1 MNKKEGINMIHDIK
15 KVYENIIRQG
25 KVEGDKKE
33 YICRIY
39 KYLVSPKSF
48 GVKEN
53 TYICYFEEMEKN
65 QENNENKNDN
75 ENENKKKIGIII
87 DPGSNDEEIYDFLKE
102 ENIEIKYIFLTHNH
116 PDHIAG
122 RDNAKEK
129 LNVPIV
135 ISRLDGENI
144 HDKRYTMMRLF
155 RLKELECDVDIMLE
169 HLDEIKLCD
178 NIIFKFHLTPGHSL
192 GSMCIEI
199 MGTDILIVGDT
210 VFKEGYRKNRLFRWK

>member
-1 MNKKEGINMIHDIK
+1 MIHEIK
-15 KVYENIIRQG
+15 KVYENTIRIREKLIKSDENG
-25 KVEGDKKE
+25 EIRE
-33 YICRIY
+33 YLCTIY

-53 TYICYFEEMEKN
+53 TYICYFEEIEKKH
-65 QENNENKNDN
+65 ENNEIL
-75 ENENKKKIGIII
+75 NKKKNKIGILI
-87 DPGSNDEEIYDFLKE
+87 DPGSNDEEIYEFLKK

-122 RDNAKEK
+122 LDNAKEK

-155 RLKELECDVDIMLE
+155 RLKELECDVDIMVE
-169 HLDEIKLCD
+169 HLEEIKIND
-178 NIIFKFHLTPGHSL
+178 DIIFKFHLTPGHSL

-199 MGTDILIVGDT
+199 MGTDILFVGDT
-210 VFKEGYRKNRLFRWK
+210 IFKEGYRKNRLFRWK

>member
-1 MNKKEGINMIHDIK
+1 MIHDIR
-15 KVYENIIRQG
+15 KVYENTIRQG
-25 KVEGDKKE
+25 KIEGDKKE

-53 TYICYFEEMEKN
+53 TYICYFEEIGINEKSS
-65 QENNENKNDN
+65 D
-75 ENENKKKIGIII
+75 NKKKIGIII
-87 DPGSNDEEIYDFLKE
+87 DPGSNDEEIYEFLKKE
-102 ENIEIKYIFLTHNH
+102 DIEIKYIFLTHNH

-122 RDNAKEK
+122 LDNAKEK

-135 ISRLDGENI
+135 ISKLDGENI

-155 RLKELECDVDIMLE
+155 RLKELECDVDIMVE

-178 NIIFKFHLTPGHSL
+178 DIIFKFHLTPGHSL

-199 MGTDILIVGDT
+199 MGTDILFVGDT
-210 VFKEGYRKNRLFRWK
+210 IFKEGYRKNRLFGWK

>member
-1 MNKKEGINMIHDIK
+1 MIHDIK
-15 KVYENIIRQG
+15 KVYENTIIKEQG
-25 KVEGDKKE
+25 ENKKEQKE

-39 KYLVSPKSF
+39 KYLVTPKSF

-53 TYICYFEEMEKN
+53 TYICYLEEIVNDK
-65 QENNENKNDN
+65 ENNKNGNGKEKD
-75 ENENKKKIGIII
+75 NENKKKIGIMI
-87 DPGSNDEEIYDFLKE
+87 DPGSNDEEIYEFLKK

-122 RDNAKEK
+122 LDNAKEK

-155 RLKELECDVDIMLE
+155 RLKELECDVDIMVE
-169 HLDEIKLCD
+169 HLDEIKIND
-178 NIIFKFHLTPGHSL
+178 DIIFKFHLTPGHSL

-199 MGTDILIVGDT
+199 IGTDILFVGDT
-210 VFKEGYRKNRLFRWK
+210 IFKEGYRKNRLFGWK

>member
-1 MNKKEGINMIHDIK
+1 MIHDIK

-122 RDNAKEK
+122 LDNAKEK

-135 ISRLDGENI
+135 ISKLDGENI

>member
-15 KVYENIIRQG
+15 KVYENTIRQG
-25 KVEGDKKE
+25 KEEGDKKE
-33 YICRIY
+33 YICRTY

-53 TYICYFEEMEKN
+53 TYICYFEEIGINEKSS
-65 QENNENKNDN
+65 
-75 ENENKKKIGIII
+75 ENKKKIGIII

-122 RDNAKEK
+122 LDNAKEK

-144 HDKRYTMMRLF
+144 HDKKYTMMRLF

-169 HLDEIKLCD
+169 HLDEIKINND
-178 NIIFKFHLTPGHSL
+178 IIFKFHLTPGHSL
-192 GSMCIEI
+192 GSMCIEL
-199 MGTDILIVGDT
+199 MGTDVVFVGDT

>member
-1 MNKKEGINMIHDIK
+1 MIHEIK
-15 KVYENIIRQG
+15 KVYKNTIRIRKKSIKSDENGEIR
-25 KVEGDKKE
+25 E
-33 YICRIY
+33 YLCTIY

-53 TYICYFEEMEKN
+53 TYICYFEEIEK
-65 QENNENKNDN
+65 QHENNEIL
-75 ENENKKKIGIII
+75 NKKKNKIGIFI
-87 DPGSNDEEIYDFLKE
+87 DPGSNDEEIYEFLKE

-122 RDNAKEK
+122 LDNAKEK

-169 HLDEIKLCD
+169 HLDEIKINED
-178 NIIFKFHLTPGHSL
+178 IIFKFHLTPGHSL

-199 MGTDILIVGDT
+199 MGTDILFVGDT
-210 VFKEGYRKNRLFRWK
+210 IFKEGYRKNRLFRWK

>member
-1 MNKKEGINMIHDIK
+1 MIHDIK
-15 KVYENIIRQG
+15 KVYENTIRQG
-25 KVEGDKKE
+25 KEEGDKKE

-53 TYICYFEEMEKN
+53 TYICYFEEIEKN
-65 QENNENKNDN
+65 QRNDENGKDS
-75 ENENKKKIGIII
+75 ENKKKIGIMI
-87 DPGSNDEEIYDFLKE
+87 DPGSNDEEIYEFLKKE
-102 ENIEIKYIFLTHNH
+102 DIEIKYIFLTHNH

-122 RDNAKEK
+122 LDNAKEK

-155 RLKELECDVDIMLE
+155 RLKELECDVDIMVE
-169 HLDEIKLCD
+169 HLEEIKIND
-178 NIIFKFHLTPGHSL
+178 DIIFKFHLTPGHSL

-199 MGTDILIVGDT
+199 MGTDILFVGDT
-210 VFKEGYRKNRLFRWK
+210 IFKEGYRKNRLFGWK

>member
-1 MNKKEGINMIHDIK
+1 M
-15 KVYENIIRQG
+15 
-25 KVEGDKKE
+25 
-33 YICRIY
+33 
-39 KYLVSPKSF
+39 SPKSF

-53 TYICYFEEMEKN
+53 TYICYFEEIGINEKSSD
-65 QENNENKNDN
+65 NKNN
-75 ENENKKKIGIII
+75 NENKKKIGIII

-122 RDNAKEK
+122 LDNAKEK

-135 ISRLDGENI
+135 ISRLDGQNI

-155 RLKELECDVDIMLE
+155 GLKELECDVDIMLE
-169 HLDEIKLCD
+169 HLEEIKICD
-178 NIIFKFHLTPGHSL
+178 DIIFKFHLTPGHSL
-192 GSMCIEI
+192 GSMCIEL
-199 MGTDILIVGDT
+199 MDTDVVFVGDT

>member
-1 MNKKEGINMIHDIK
+1 MIHDIK
-15 KVYENIIRQG
+15 KVYENTIILG
-25 KVEGDKKE
+25 KVESDKKE

-53 TYICYFEEMEKN
+53 TYICYFEEIGKN
-65 QENNENKNDN
+65 HENNENGKD
-75 ENENKKKIGIII
+75 NENKKKIGIMI
-87 DPGSNDEEIYDFLKE
+87 DPGSNDEEIYEFLKK

-122 RDNAKEK
+122 LDNAKEK

-155 RLKELECDVDIMLE
+155 RLKELECDVDIMVE

-178 NIIFKFHLTPGHSL
+178 DIIFKFHLTPGHSL

>member
-1 MNKKEGINMIHDIK
+1 MIHEIK
-15 KVYENIIRQG
+15 KVYENTIRIR
-25 KVEGDKKE
+25 KKSIKSDENGEIRE
-33 YICRIY
+33 YLCTIY

-53 TYICYFEEMEKN
+53 TYICYFEEIENKH
-65 QENNENKNDN
+65 ENNEIL
-75 ENENKKKIGIII
+75 NKKKNKIGILI
-87 DPGSNDEEIYDFLKE
+87 DPGSNDEEIYEFLKE

-122 RDNAKEK
+122 LDNAKEK

-169 HLDEIKLCD
+169 HLDEIKINED
-178 NIIFKFHLTPGHSL
+178 IIFKFHLTPGHSL

-210 VFKEGYRKNRLFRWK
+210 IFKEGYRKNRLFRWK

>member
-1 MNKKEGINMIHDIK
+1 MIHDIK

-87 DPGSNDEEIYDFLKE
+87 DPGSNDEEIYDFLIE

-122 RDNAKEK
+122 LDNAKEK

>member
-1 MNKKEGINMIHDIK
+1 MIHEIK
-15 KVYENIIRQG
+15 KVYENTIRIKKDQIEE
-25 KVEGDKKE
+25 KKGDKKE
-33 YICRIY
+33 YICIIY

-53 TYICYFEEMEKN
+53 TYICYFEEIGINDKSS
-65 QENNENKNDN
+65 ENKNNN
-75 ENENKKKIGIII
+75 EDENKKKIGIMI

-122 RDNAKEK
+122 LDNAKEK

-169 HLDEIKLCD
+169 HLDEIKINED
-178 NIIFKFHLTPGHSL
+178 IIFKFHLTPGHSL
-192 GSMCIEI
+192 GSMCIEVR
-199 MGTDILIVGDT
+199 GTDILFVGDT
-210 VFKEGYRKNRLFRWK
+210 IFKEGYRKNRLFRWK

>member
-1 MNKKEGINMIHDIK
+1 MIHDIK
-15 KVYENIIRQG
+15 KVYENTIRQG
-25 KVEGDKKE
+25 KTEGDKKE

-39 KYLVSPKSF
+39 KYLVTPKSF

-53 TYICYFEEMEKN
+53 TYICYFEEIEKN
-65 QENNENKNDN
+65 QRNDEN
-75 ENENKKKIGIII
+75 NENKKKIGIMI
-87 DPGSNDEEIYDFLKE
+87 DPGSNDEEIYEFLKK

-122 RDNAKEK
+122 LDNAKEK

-155 RLKELECDVDIMLE
+155 RLKELECDVDIMAE
-169 HLDEIKLCD
+169 HLDEIKIND
-178 NIIFKFHLTPGHSL
+178 DIIFKFHLTPGHSL
-192 GSMCIEI
+192 GSMCIEL
-199 MGTDILIVGDT
+199 MGTDIVFVGDT
-210 VFKEGYRKNRLFRWK
+210 VFKEGYRKDRFFGWK

>member
-1 MNKKEGINMIHDIK
+1 MIHEIK
-15 KVYENIIRQG
+15 KVYENTIRIR
-25 KVEGDKKE
+25 KKSIKSDENGEIRE
-33 YICRIY
+33 YLCTIY

-53 TYICYFEEMEKN
+53 TYICYFEEIEKKY
-65 QENNENKNDN
+65 ENNEIL
-75 ENENKKKIGIII
+75 NKKKNKIGILL

-122 RDNAKEK
+122 LDNAKEK

-169 HLDEIKLCD
+169 HLDEIKINED
-178 NIIFKFHLTPGHSL
+178 IIFKFHLTPGHSL

-210 VFKEGYRKNRLFRWK
+210 IFKEGYRKNRLFRWK

>member
-1 MNKKEGINMIHDIK
+1 MIHEIK
-15 KVYENIIRQG
+15 KVYENTIRIR
-25 KVEGDKKE
+25 KKSIKSNENWEIRE
-33 YICRIY
+33 YLCTIY

-53 TYICYFEEMEKN
+53 TYICYFEEIGINEKSS
-65 QENNENKNDN
+65 D
-75 ENENKKKIGIII
+75 NKKKIGIII

-122 RDNAKEK
+122 LDNAKEK
-129 LNVPIV
+129 LNAPIV

-169 HLDEIKLCD
+169 HLDEIKINED
-178 NIIFKFHLTPGHSL
+178 IIFKFHLTPGHSL
-192 GSMCIEI
+192 GSMCIEVR
-199 MGTDILIVGDT
+199 GTDILFVGDT
-210 VFKEGYRKNRLFRWK
+210 IFKEGYRKNRLFRWK

>member
-1 MNKKEGINMIHDIK
+1 MIHEIK
-15 KVYENIIRQG
+15 KVYENTIRIR
-25 KVEGDKKE
+25 KKSIKSDENGEIRE
-33 YICRIY
+33 YLCTIY

-53 TYICYFEEMEKN
+53 TYICYFEEIENKH
-65 QENNENKNDN
+65 ENNEILNKNKN
-75 ENENKKKIGIII
+75 KIGILI
-87 DPGSNDEEIYDFLKE
+87 DPGSNDEEIYEFLKE

-122 RDNAKEK
+122 LDNAKEK

-169 HLDEIKLCD
+169 HLDEIKINED
-178 NIIFKFHLTPGHSL
+178 IIFKFHLTPGHSL
-192 GSMCIEI
+192 GSMCIEVR
-199 MGTDILIVGDT
+199 GTDILFVGDT
-210 VFKEGYRKNRLFRWK
+210 IFKEGYRKNRLFRWK

>member
-1 MNKKEGINMIHDIK
+1 MIHEIK
-15 KVYENIIRQG
+15 KVYENTIRIR
-25 KVEGDKKE
+25 KKSIKSDENGEIRE
-33 YICRIY
+33 YLCTIY

-53 TYICYFEEMEKN
+53 TYICYFEEIEKKH
-65 QENNENKNDN
+65 ENNEIL
-75 ENENKKKIGIII
+75 NKKKNKIGILI
-87 DPGSNDEEIYDFLKE
+87 DPGSNDEEIYEFLKK

-122 RDNAKEK
+122 LDNAKEK

-144 HDKRYTMMRLF
+144 NDKRYTMMRLF

-169 HLDEIKLCD
+169 HLDEIKINND
-178 NIIFKFHLTPGHSL
+178 IIFKFHLTPGHSL

-199 MGTDILIVGDT
+199 MGTDVVFVGDT

>member
-1 MNKKEGINMIHDIK
+1 MIHDIK
-15 KVYENIIRQG
+15 KVYENTIIQG
-25 KVEGDKKE
+25 KVESDKKE

-53 TYICYFEEMEKN
+53 TYICYFEEIGKN
-65 QENNENKNDN
+65 HENNENGKD
-75 ENENKKKIGIII
+75 NENKKKIGIII
-87 DPGSNDEEIYDFLKE
+87 DPGSNDEEIYEFLKE

-122 RDNAKEK
+122 LDNAKEK
-129 LNVPIV
+129 LNVSIV

-169 HLDEIKLCD
+169 HLDEIKINND
-178 NIIFKFHLTPGHSL
+178 IIFKFHLTPGHSL

-199 MGTDILIVGDT
+199 IGTDVVFVGDT
-210 VFKEGYRKNRLFRWK
+210 VFKEGYRKNRLFRWKRYRYGKKY

>member
-1 MNKKEGINMIHDIK
+1 MIHEIK
-15 KVYENIIRQG
+15 KVYENTIRIRKKIIKSDENGEIR
-25 KVEGDKKE
+25 E
-33 YICRIY
+33 YLCTIY

-53 TYICYFEEMEKN
+53 TYICYFEEIEK
-65 QENNENKNDN
+65 QHENNEIL
-75 ENENKKKIGIII
+75 NKKKNKIGIFI
-87 DPGSNDEEIYDFLKE
+87 DPGSNDEEIYEFLKE

-122 RDNAKEK
+122 LDNAKEK

-169 HLDEIKLCD
+169 HLDEIKINED
-178 NIIFKFHLTPGHSL
+178 IIFKFHLTPGHSL

-210 VFKEGYRKNRLFRWK
+210 IFKEGYRKNRLFRWK

>member
-1 MNKKEGINMIHDIK
+1 MIHDIK
-15 KVYENIIRQG
+15 KVYENTIRQG
-25 KVEGDKKE
+25 KTEGDEKE

-53 TYICYFEEMEKN
+53 TYICYFEEIEKN
-65 QENNENKNDN
+65 QRNDENGKDS
-75 ENENKKKIGIII
+75 ENKKKIGIMI
-87 DPGSNDEEIYDFLKE
+87 DPGSNDEEIYEFLKK

-122 RDNAKEK
+122 LDNAKEK

-169 HLDEIKLCD
+169 HLDEIKIND
-178 NIIFKFHLTPGHSL
+178 DIIFKFHLTPGHSL
-192 GSMCIEI
+192 GSMCIEL
-199 MGTDILIVGDT
+199 MGTDIVLVGDT
-210 VFKEGYRKNRLFRWK
+210 VFKEGYRKDRFFGWK

>member
-1 MNKKEGINMIHDIK
+1 MIHDIK
-15 KVYENIIRQG
+15 KVYENTIRQG
-25 KVEGDKKE
+25 KTEGDKKE

-53 TYICYFEEMEKN
+53 TYICYFEEIEKN
-65 QENNENKNDN
+65 QRND
-75 ENENKKKIGIII
+75 ENKKKIGIMI
-87 DPGSNDEEIYDFLKE
+87 DPGSNDEEIYEFLKK

-122 RDNAKEK
+122 LDNAKEK

-169 HLDEIKLCD
+169 HLDEIKIND
-178 NIIFKFHLTPGHSL
+178 DIIFKFHLTPGHSL
-192 GSMCIEI
+192 GSMCIEL
-199 MGTDILIVGDT
+199 MGTDIVFVGDT
-210 VFKEGYRKNRLFRWK
+210 VFKEGYRKDRFFGWK

>member
-1 MNKKEGINMIHDIK
+1 MVHDIS
-15 KVYENIIRQG
+15 KVYENTIRQG
-25 KVEGDKKE
+25 KAEGDKKE

-53 TYICYFEEMEKN
+53 TYICYFEEIVKN
-65 QENNENKNDN
+65 QDNNEYN
-75 ENENKKKIGIII
+75 KKIGIMI
-87 DPGSNDEEIYDFLKE
+87 DPGSNDEEIYEFLKK

-122 RDNAKEK
+122 LDNAKEK

-169 HLDEIKLCD
+169 HLDEIKINED
-178 NIIFKFHLTPGHSL
+178 IIFKFHLTPGHSL
-192 GSMCIEI
+192 GSMCIEVR
-199 MGTDILIVGDT
+199 GTDILFVGDT
-210 VFKEGYRKNRLFRWK
+210 IFKEGYRKNRLFRWK

>member
-1 MNKKEGINMIHDIK
+1 MIHDIK
-15 KVYENIIRQG
+15 KVYENTIRQG
-25 KVEGDKKE
+25 KVEGDEKE

-53 TYICYFEEMEKN
+53 TYICYFEEIEKN
-65 QENNENKNDN
+65 QRNDENGKDS
-75 ENENKKKIGIII
+75 ENKKKIGIMI
-87 DPGSNDEEIYDFLKE
+87 DPGSNDEEIYEFLRK

-122 RDNAKEK
+122 LDNAKEK

-155 RLKELECDVDIMLE
+155 RLKELECDVDIMVE
-169 HLDEIKLCD
+169 HLDEIKINED
-178 NIIFKFHLTPGHSL
+178 IIFKFHLTPGHSL

-199 MGTDILIVGDT
+199 MGTDILFVGDT
-210 VFKEGYRKNRLFRWK
+210 IFKEGYRKNRLFGWK

>member
-1 MNKKEGINMIHDIK
+1 MIHDIK
-15 KVYENIIRQG
+15 KVYENTIIKEQG
-25 KVEGDKKE
+25 ENKKEQKE

-39 KYLVSPKSF
+39 KYLVTPKSF

-53 TYICYFEEMEKN
+53 TYICYLEEIVNDK
-65 QENNENKNDN
+65 ENNKNGNGKEKD
-75 ENENKKKIGIII
+75 NENKKKIGIII
-87 DPGSNDEEIYDFLKE
+87 DPGSNDEEIYEFLKK

-122 RDNAKEK
+122 LDNAKEK

-155 RLKELECDVDIMLE
+155 RLKELECNVDIMLE
-169 HLDEIKLCD
+169 HLDEIKIND
-178 NIIFKFHLTPGHSL
+178 DIIFKFHLTPGHSL
-192 GSMCIEI
+192 GSVCIEI
-199 MGTDILIVGDT
+199 MGTDIVFVGDT
-210 VFKEGYRKNRLFRWK
+210 IFKEGYRKNRLFRWK

>member
-1 MNKKEGINMIHDIK
+1 MIHDIK
-15 KVYENIIRQG
+15 KVYENTIIKEKGENREEQ
-25 KVEGDKKE
+25 KE

-53 TYICYFEEMEKN
+53 TYICYFEEIVNDK
-65 QENNENKNDN
+65 ENNKNGN
-75 ENENKKKIGIII
+75 ESGKEKDSENKKKIGIII
-87 DPGSNDEEIYDFLKE
+87 DPGSNDEEIYDFLKK

-122 RDNAKEK
+122 LDNAKEK

-155 RLKELECDVDIMLE
+155 RLKELECDVDIMVE

-178 NIIFKFHLTPGHSL
+178 DIIFKFHLTPGHSL
-192 GSMCIEI
+192 GSVCIEI

>member
-1 MNKKEGINMIHDIK
+1 MIHDIK
-15 KVYENIIRQG
+15 KVYENTIIKEKG
-25 KVEGDKKE
+25 EDKEEQKE

-39 KYLVSPKSF
+39 KYLVTPKSF

-53 TYICYFEEMEKN
+53 TYICYFEEIVNDK
-65 QENNENKNDN
+65 ENNKNGKDI
-75 ENENKKKIGIII
+75 ENKKKIGIII
-87 DPGSNDEEIYDFLKE
+87 DPGSNDEEIYEFLKK

-122 RDNAKEK
+122 LDNAKEK

-144 HDKRYTMMRLF
+144 NDKRYTMMRLF

-169 HLDEIKLCD
+169 HLDEIKINED
-178 NIIFKFHLTPGHSL
+178 IIFKFHLTPGHSL
-192 GSMCIEI
+192 GSMCIEVR
-199 MGTDILIVGDT
+199 GTDILFVGDT
-210 VFKEGYRKNRLFRWK
+210 IFKEGYRKNRLFRWK

>member
-1 MNKKEGINMIHDIK
+1 MIHEIK
-15 KVYENIIRQG
+15 NVYENTIRIR
-25 KVEGDKKE
+25 KKSIKSDENEEIRE
-33 YICRIY
+33 YVCTIY

-53 TYICYFEEMEKN
+53 TYICYLEEIENKH
-65 QENNENKNDN
+65 ENNEIL
-75 ENENKKKIGIII
+75 NKKKNKIGIMI
-87 DPGSNDEEIYDFLKE
+87 DPGSNDEEIYEFLKE

-122 RDNAKEK
+122 LDNAKEK

-169 HLDEIKLCD
+169 HLDEIKINED
-178 NIIFKFHLTPGHSL
+178 IIFKFHLTPGHSL
-192 GSMCIEI
+192 GSMCIEVR
-199 MGTDILIVGDT
+199 GTDILFVGDT
-210 VFKEGYRKNRLFRWK
+210 IFKEGYRKNRLFRWK

>member
-1 MNKKEGINMIHDIK
+1 MIHDIK
-15 KVYENIIRQG
+15 KVYENTIRQG
-25 KVEGDKKE
+25 KAGDDKKE

-53 TYICYFEEMEKN
+53 TYICYFEEIEKN
-65 QENNENKNDN
+65 QRNDEN
-75 ENENKKKIGIII
+75 NENKKKIGIMI
-87 DPGSNDEEIYDFLKE
+87 DPGSNDEEIYEFLKK

-122 RDNAKEK
+122 LDNAKEK
-129 LNVPIV
+129 LNVPII

-169 HLDEIKLCD
+169 HLDEIKIFD
-178 NIIFKFHLTPGHSL
+178 DIIFKFHLTPGHSL
-192 GSMCIEI
+192 GSMCIEL

-210 VFKEGYRKNRLFRWK
+210 VFKKGYRKNRLFRWK

>member
-1 MNKKEGINMIHDIK
+1 MIHDIK
-15 KVYENIIRQG
+15 KVYENTIRQG
-25 KVEGDKKE
+25 KEEGDKKE

-53 TYICYFEEMEKN
+53 TYICYFEEIGKN
-65 QENNENKNDN
+65 QDNNDN
-75 ENENKKKIGIII
+75 NKKIGIMI
-87 DPGSNDEEIYDFLKE
+87 DPGSNDEEIYEFLKK

-122 RDNAKEK
+122 LDNAKEK

-169 HLDEIKLCD
+169 HLEEIKIND
-178 NIIFKFHLTPGHSL
+178 YIIFKFHLTPGHSL

-199 MGTDILIVGDT
+199 MGTDILFVGDT
-210 VFKEGYRKNRLFRWK
+210 IFKEGYRKNRLFGWK

>member
-1 MNKKEGINMIHDIK
+1 MIHEIK
-15 KVYENIIRQG
+15 NVYENTIRIR
-25 KVEGDKKE
+25 KKSIKSDENEEIRE
-33 YICRIY
+33 YLCTIY

-53 TYICYFEEMEKN
+53 TYICYFEEIEN
-65 QENNENKNDN
+65 EHENNEILS
-75 ENENKKKIGIII
+75 KKKNKLGIMI
-87 DPGSNDEEIYDFLKE
+87 DPGSNDEEIYEFLKE

-122 RDNAKEK
+122 LDNAKEK

-155 RLKELECDVDIMLE
+155 RLKELECDVDIMVE
-169 HLDEIKLCD
+169 HLDEIKINND
-178 NIIFKFHLTPGHSL
+178 IIFKFHLTPGHSL

-199 MGTDILIVGDT
+199 MGTDILFVGDT
-210 VFKEGYRKNRLFRWK
+210 IFKEGYRKNRLFRWK

>member
-15 KVYENIIRQG
+15 KVYENTIRQG
-25 KVEGDKKE
+25 KEEGDKKE
-33 YICRIY
+33 YICRTY

-53 TYICYFEEMEKN
+53 TYICYFEEIGKN
-65 QENNENKNDN
+65 H
-75 ENENKKKIGIII
+75 ENKKKIGIMI
-87 DPGSNDEEIYDFLKE
+87 DPGSNDEEIYEFLKE

-122 RDNAKEK
+122 LDNAKEK

-169 HLDEIKLCD
+169 HLDEIKINED
-178 NIIFKFHLTPGHSL
+178 IIFKFHLTPGHSL
-192 GSMCIEI
+192 GSMCIEVR
-199 MGTDILIVGDT
+199 GTDILFVGDT
-210 VFKEGYRKNRLFRWK
+210 IFKEGYRKNRLFRWK

>member
-1 MNKKEGINMIHDIK
+1 MIHDIK

>member
-1 MNKKEGINMIHDIK
+1 MIHEIK
-15 KVYENIIRQG
+15 KVYENTIRIR
-25 KVEGDKKE
+25 KKSIKSDENGEIRE
-33 YICRIY
+33 YLCTIY

-53 TYICYFEEMEKN
+53 TYICYFEEIENKH
-65 QENNENKNDN
+65 ENNEIL
-75 ENENKKKIGIII
+75 NKKKNKIGILI
-87 DPGSNDEEIYDFLKE
+87 DPGSNDEEIYEFLKE

-122 RDNAKEK
+122 LDNAKEK

-155 RLKELECDVDIMLE
+155 RLKELECDVDIMVE
-169 HLDEIKLCD
+169 HLDEIKIND
-178 NIIFKFHLTPGHSL
+178 DIIFKFHLTPGHSL

-199 MGTDILIVGDT
+199 VGTDILIVGDT